1 MARLKTHYLLKW
13 RELGLVLGVNNKKKS
28 LWRCLSVVTF
38 ATKQQL
44 IALNYNKNH
53 RSESFIEAKKRFSYL
68 VTSKRKCACKKS
80 AATLNIM
87 DGSTQVLRNIKAWQ
101 VGKVVVTALQRKA
114 IVTKKLPED
123 QNQDLPYNSGDS
135 NFDRSLGSV
144 DLSTQ
149 YESILMASSL
159 SSTDLV
165 CDFMPFDYFQQ
176 CNTKLSWN
184 IKGDDFDSV
193 IIFAIYLVYYQY
205 RQTGEIFPPCLCLLR
220 TWNGCF
226 LPFISPQPHEF
237 QSHFELFV

>member
-87 DGSTQVLRNIKAWQ
+87 DGSTVASSEKHK
-101 VGKVVVTALQRKA
+101 G
-114 IVTKKLPED
+114 
-123 QNQDLPYNSGDS
+123 
-135 NFDRSLGSV
+135 
-144 DLSTQ
+144 
-149 YESILMASSL
+149 MASGQ
-159 SSTDLV
+159 SSSD
-165 CDFMPFDYFQQ
+165 CSA
-176 CNTKLSWN
+176 KKS
-184 IKGDDFDSV
+184 
-193 IIFAIYLVYYQY
+193 Y
-205 RQTGEIFPPCLCLLR
+205 RDQEAPRGSKS
-220 TWNGCF
+220 G
-226 LPFISPQPHEF
+226 SPLQF
-237 QSHFELFV
+237 RRF